1 MSSISPGNLQ
11 FGIAQRKKTSKKSFN
26 VFRDKG
32 VNNFYREESTAD
44 WFFFSIVPRSNV
56 LNRSSLA
63 CCNLAELSRLNSS
76 APAIFPSLEQ
86 LP

>member
-32 VNNFYREESTAD
+32 VNNFYREESTEE
-44 WFFFSIVPRSNV
+44 SVLL
-56 LNRSSLA
+56 LNRPPLK
-63 CCNLAELSRLNSS
+63 C
-76 APAIFPSLEQ
+76 PEQ
-86 LP
+86 IIPGLL